1 MPVRESQKRASAMY
15 VKRHV
20 KAFNIRFYPKD
31 KALYEY
37 FHKKDK
43 KNQDILDL
51 IAKDMEQQ
59 GKE

>member
-20 KAFNIRFYPKD
+20 KSFNIRFYPKD

-37 FHKKDK
+37 LRTKDK
-43 KNQDILDL
+43 KNRYMLDL
-51 IAKDMEQQ
+51 IAKDMAQHSE
-59 GKE
+59 E

>member
-1 MPVRESQKRASAMY
+1 MAVRESQKRASAMY

-37 FHKKDK
+37 FRTKDK
-43 KNQDILDL
+43 KNRYILDL
-51 IAKDMEQQ
+51 IAKDMAQHSE
-59 GKE
+59 E

>member
-1 MPVRESQKRASAMY
+1 MPVSESQKRASALY

-37 FHKKDK
+37 LRTKDK
-43 KNQDILDL
+43 KNRYMLDL
-51 IAKDMEQQ
+51 IAKDMAQHNE
-59 GKE
+59 E